1 MLDGLASGLAAA
13 ALRLPPARTRRIAVT
28 RDIALRVRDGVVL
41 RTDHYAPDLPGAPT
55 VLIRTPYGRGGPMR
69 LLCRLAAERGFHVV
83 IQSCR
88 GTGGSD
94 GSFDPFVHER
104 DDGLDTLDWLRR
116 QRWWSGAFGMFG
128 ASYQG
133 FVQWALAADAGP
145 ELRAMVA
152 VATASTT
159 RDSTYAGESFAL
171 DTVLTWVE
179 LLQAQTVP
187 WLARQW
193 ELKRGQPRLIAA
205 LAHLPLVEADRV
217 ATGATVPF
225 FQEWLRHHT
234 PQADYWRSRVFDDRL
249 HLVRAP
255 VAMVSGWHDIF
266 LPAQLRD
273 YAALRA
279 RGARPRLVVGPWTHG
294 SPGLFVAAL
303 REGLCWLDAHLSTD
317 GRDADADADTGT
329 GTDADTD
336 ADGPAARVGA
346 VAEAPVRVHVGGDG
360 GGWRDL
366 PDWPP
371 PATATRWF
379 LHPGAGLRTSAPV
392 PSPPDG
398 FWYDPTDPT
407 PSLGGPLLVAQRAGP
422 VDNRPVEAR
431 PDVLTWTSE
440 PLAAGVEVIGPVRAE
455 IHLRSELRH
464 LDVFVR
470 LCDVDHRGRSWNI
483 CDGLV
488 RLDPERFPA
497 DATGAVAVP
506 VELWPAAHRF
516 APGHRLRLQISGGAH
531 PRYARNPGTGEPLG
545 AAVTLRGGYREIM
558 HDPDHPSAVV
568 LPVVHSVS
576 QPVPS

>member
-1 MLDGLASGLAAA
+1 MLDRLAAGLAAA
-13 ALRLPPARTRRIAVT
+13 ALRLPPARTRRVTVT
-28 RDIALRVRDGVVL
+28 RDIALRVRDGVIL
-41 RTDHYAPDLPGAPT
+41 RTDHYAPDLPAAPT
-55 VLIRTPYGRGGPMR
+55 VLIRTPYGRAGPMR
-69 LLCRLAAERGFHVV
+69 LLCRLAAEQGFHVV

-88 GTGGSD
+88 GTGGS
-94 GSFDPFVHER
+94 GGEFQPFVHER

-116 QRWWSGAFGMFG
+116 QRWWTGAFGMFG

-145 ELRAMVA
+145 QLRAMVA

-171 DTVLTWVE
+171 DTVLTWAE

-193 ELKRGQPRLIAA
+193 ELKRGQPRLTAA
-205 LAHLPLVEADRV
+205 LAHLPLIEADQV
-217 ATGATVPF
+217 ATGVTVPF

-249 HLVRAP
+249 HLVGAP

-273 YAALRA
+273 YTALRA
-279 RGARPRLVVGPWTHG
+279 TGARPRLVVGPWTHG

-303 REGLCWLDAHLSTD
+303 REGLRWLDTHLSD
-317 GRDADADADTGT
+317 EGAGEAADAT
-329 GTDADTD
+329 
-336 ADGPAARVGA
+336 
-346 VAEAPVRVHVGGDG
+346 VRLHVGGAG

-371 PATATRWF
+371 PADAVRWY
-379 LHPGAGLRTSAPV
+379 LHPQAALSPADPV

-398 FWYDPTDPT
+398 FWYDPADPT

-422 VDNRPVEAR
+422 FDNRPVEAR

-440 PLAAGVEVIGPVRAE
+440 PLAAGIEVIGPVRAE
-455 IHLRSELRH
+455 IHLRSELTH

-470 LCDVDHRGRSWNI
+470 LCDVDTRGRSWNI

-488 RLDPERFPA
+488 RLDPHRFPA
-497 DATGAVAVP
+497 DDAGAVVVP
-506 VELWPAAHRF
+506 VEMWPAAHRF
-516 APGHRLRLQISGGAH
+516 APGHRLRLQVSGGAH
-531 PRYARNPGTGEPLG
+531 PRYARNPGTGESLG
-545 AAVTLRGGYREIM
+545 AAVTLRRGFREIL

-568 LPVVHSVS
+568 LPVVHSAS
-576 QPVPS
+576 QTSPS

>member
-1 MLDGLASGLAAA
+1 MLDRLASRLAAA
-13 ALRLPPARTRRIAVT
+13 ALRLPPARTRRIVVSRDLAV
-28 RDIALRVRDGVVL
+28 RVRDGVIL
-41 RTDHYAPDLPGAPT
+41 RTDHYAPDLAGAPT

-69 LLCRLAAERGFHVV
+69 LLGRLAAEQGFHVV

-88 GTGGSD
+88 GTGGS
-94 GSFDPFVHER
+94 GGVFDPFVHER

-116 QRWWSGAFGMFG
+116 QCWWCGAFGMFG

-133 FVQWALAADAGP
+133 FVQWALAADAGE

-152 VATASTT
+152 VATASAT

-171 DTVLTWVE
+171 DTVLTWTE

-193 ELKRGQPRLIAA
+193 ELKRGQPRLVAA
-205 LAHLPLVEADRV
+205 LSHLPLVEADRV
-217 ATGATVPF
+217 ATGVTVPF

-234 PQADYWRSRVFDDRL
+234 PRSDYWRSRVFDDRL

-279 RGARPRLVVGPWTHG
+279 TGARPRLIVGPWTHG
-294 SPGLFVAAL
+294 SPGMFVAAL
-303 REGLCWLDAHLSTD
+303 REGLRWLDVHL
-317 GRDADADADTGT
+317 GGADAT
-329 GTDADTD
+329 
-336 ADGPAARVGA
+336 GPAATDTGGGGMPDEARATQVRD
-346 VAEAPVRVHVGGDG
+346 APVRVHVGGAG

-371 PATATRWF
+371 PAREVRWY
-379 LHPGAGLRTSAPV
+379 LHPGRALRTAVAV

-398 FWYDPTDPT
+398 FWYDPADPT

-431 PDVLTWTSE
+431 PDVLSWTSA
-440 PLAAGVEVIGPVRAE
+440 PLTSAVEVIGPVRAE
-455 IHLRSELRH
+455 IHLRSELPY

-470 LCDVDHRGRSWNI
+470 LCDVDRQGRSWNV

-488 RLDPERFPA
+488 RLDPLRA
-497 DATGAVAVP
+497 STDGAGVVAAR
-506 VELWPAAHRF
+506 VELWPTAHRF
-516 APGHRLRLQISGGAH
+516 APGHRLRLQVSGGAH

-545 AAVTLRGGYREIM
+545 AAVTLHAGYREIL
-558 HDPDHPSAVV
+558 HDPDHSSAVV
-568 LPVVHSVS
+568 LPVVRPAAPPRSA
-576 QPVPS
+576 

>member
-1 MLDGLASGLAAA
+1 MLDRFAARLAAA
-13 ALRLPPARTRRIAVT
+13 TLRLPPARTRRVAVD
-28 RDIALRVRDGVVL
+28 RDLAVRARDGVIL

-88 GTGGSD
+88 GTGGSS
-94 GSFDPFVHER
+94 GRFDPFVHER

-133 FVQWALAADAGP
+133 FVQWALAADAGE

-152 VATASTT
+152 VITASAM

-171 DTVLTWVE
+171 DTVLTWTE

-193 ELKRGQPRLIAA
+193 ELKRGQPRLVAA
-205 LAHLPLVEADRV
+205 LSHLPLVEADRV
-217 ATGATVPF
+217 ATGVTVPF

-234 PQADYWRSRVFDDRL
+234 PDSDYWRSRDADDRL
-249 HLVRAP
+249 HRVRAP

-279 RGARPRLVVGPWTHG
+279 TGARPRLIVGPWTHG

-303 REGLCWLDAHLSTD
+303 REGLRWLDTHLSDTD
-317 GRDADADADTGT
+317 DVRVDPRPSGADAG
-329 GTDADTD
+329 G
-336 ADGPAARVGA
+336 
-346 VAEAPVRVHVGGDG
+346 EAPVRVHLGGAG

-371 PATATRWF
+371 PAREVRWH
-379 LHPGAGLRTSAPV
+379 LHPGQALRTSVAV

-398 FWYDPTDPT
+398 FWYDPADPT

-431 PDVLTWTSE
+431 ADVLTWTSA
-440 PLAAGVEVIGPVRAE
+440 PLHRAVEVVGPVRAE
-455 IHLRSELRH
+455 IHLRSELSY
-464 LDVFVR
+464 LDLFVR
-470 LCDVDHRGRSWNI
+470 LCDVDRRGRSWNV

-488 RLDPERFPA
+488 RLDPVRFPA
-497 DATGAVAVP
+497 DDTGVVLVP
-506 VELWPAAHRF
+506 VELWPTAHRF
-516 APGHRLRLQISGGAH
+516 APGHRLRLQVSGGAH

-545 AAVTLRGGYREIM
+545 AAVALRAGYREIL
-558 HDPDHPSAVV
+558 HDPEHPSAVV
-568 LPVVHSVS
+568 LPIVASAG
-576 QPVPS
+576 QPATS